1 MMKIDLPNFWAQV
14 EPSDRLGWVLV
25 YGTHSAPNKG
35 RKEYYRN
42 MSEAIV
48 RIGGIQAAHE
58 SEWSPRK
65 IAVAVVGIR

>member
-1 MMKIDLPNFWAQV
+1 MFKINLPNFWAQV

-35 RKEYYRN
+35 RKEYYRT
-42 MSEAIV
+42 MSEALV

-58 SEWSPRK
+58 SEWSPTR
-65 IAVAVVGIR
+65 IQVVGIR